1 MGIPTREEIRL
12 YMQTNYRKYLDP
24 EVVGKL
30 KGMELKAR
38 MVVEGFIAGLHKSP
52 YHGFS
57 VEFAEHRQY
66 MPGDNIRDIDWRVY
80 GKSDRFY
87 IKQYEEETNLKAY
100 LLLDCSAS
108 MKYSSGDTIKHDYA
122 VTLAAAL
129 SFLMLKQRDAVG
141 LVTFDEKI
149 RRYIPPRS
157 RSGHLHVLLQELAQQ
172 TPSDKTDISSAL
184 HQMAERIHRRGLI
197 VIFSDLLDEP
207 DKIVSGLKHFRHK
220 NHEVILFHTLD
231 PRERDFAFPREAIFK
246 DLETGEEITTLP
258 WQIKKH
264 YARLTKE
271 FSDHIASECRQSR
284 IDYHLID
291 TSVPFDRAL
300 YAFLAKREKLY

>member
-1 MGIPTREEIRL
+1 MITGE
-12 YMQTNYRKYLDP
+12 YRKYLDP
-24 EVVGKL
+24 AIVGKL
-30 KGMELKAR
+30 KGMELRAR

-66 MPGDNIRDIDWRVY
+66 MPGDNIRDIDWKVFA
-80 GKSDRFY
+80 KSDRYY
-87 IKQYEEETNLKAY
+87 IKEYEEETNLKAY

-108 MKYSSGDTIKHDYA
+108 MKYTSGGVIKHDYA
-122 VTLAAAL
+122 AVIAAAL
-129 SFLMLKQRDAVG
+129 SFIMLKQRDAVG

-149 RRYIPPRS
+149 RSYIPPRS
-157 RSGHLHVLLQELAQQ
+157 KSGHLHVLLQELANQK
-172 TPSDKTDISSAL
+172 PSEKTDIAAAL
-184 HQMAERIHRRGLI
+184 HQMAERISRRGLI
-197 VIFSDLLDEP
+197 VVFSDLLDDP
-207 DKIVSGLKHFRHK
+207 LKISSGLKHFRHRK
-220 NHEVILFHTLD
+220 HEVILFHIMD

-258 WQIKKH
+258 WQIRKH
-264 YARLTKE
+264 YAGMSKG
-271 FSDHIASECRQSR
+271 FSEYLAAECRQSR

-291 TSVPFDRAL
+291 TSIPFDRAL

>member
-1 MGIPTREEIRL
+1 MTVP
-12 YMQTNYRKYLDP
+12 YRQYLDP
-24 EVVGKL
+24 EIVGKL
-30 KGMELKAR
+30 KGMELRAR

-66 MPGDNIRDIDWRVY
+66 RPGDNIRDIDWKVY
-80 GKSDRFY
+80 AKSDRHY

-108 MKYSSGDTIKHDYA
+108 MGYSSGGQIKHDYA
-122 VTLAAAL
+122 ATLAAAL

-141 LVTFDEKI
+141 LVTFDDKI
-149 RRYIPPRS
+149 RRYVPPRS
-157 RSGHLHVLLQELAQQ
+157 KSGHLHVLLQELAGQK
-172 TPSDKTDISSAL
+172 PSDRTDIAL
-184 HQMAERIHRRGLI
+184 TLHEMAERITRRGL
-197 VIFSDLLDEP
+197 VIIMSDLLDDP
-207 DKIVSGLKHFRHK
+207 DKIIPGLKHFRHK
-220 NHEVILFHTLD
+220 NHEVILFHILD
-231 PRERDFAFPREAIFK
+231 PRERDFAFTREAIFK

-264 YARLTKE
+264 YARMTHE
-271 FSDHIASECRQSR
+271 FSERIAAECRQSR

-291 TSVPFDRAL
+291 TSIPFDTAL